1 MIIGGFFIIYLF
13 KPKKKKRT
21 DSIYTNALNA
31 MVRGDTRIA
40 LNHLRD
46 VVKQDS
52 DHINAYLQMILLQ
65 KYLVLN

>member
-1 MIIGGFFIIYLF
+1 MVVGGIFIIYLF
-13 KPKKKKRT
+13 KPKKQKLT

-52 DHINAYLQMILLQ
+52 DHINAYF
-65 KYLVLN
+65 K